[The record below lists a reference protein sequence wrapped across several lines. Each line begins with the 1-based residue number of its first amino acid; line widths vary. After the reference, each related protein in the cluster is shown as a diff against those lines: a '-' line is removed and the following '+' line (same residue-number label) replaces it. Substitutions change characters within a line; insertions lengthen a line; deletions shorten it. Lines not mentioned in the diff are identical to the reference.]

1 MDRAADRAMWDGH
14 GYTWWAGLYDVGG
27 TLGEWVERGLMG
39 GAVWSVGGAMGR
51 AVQVGVSKQST
62 AVGTRH
68 SPCSQDWP
76 CRPAGHRQRPLMGS
90 QGAPCWHTHT
100 ARQPGP

>member
-1 MDRAADRAMWDGH
+1 M
-14 GYTWWAGLYDVGG
+14 WAGHW
-27 TLGEWVERGLMG
+27 EMG
-39 GAVWSVGGAMGR
+39 GARPGGRGSGANGRGGVVCGGVMGR
-51 AVQVGVSKQST
+51 TMQVGVSEQSR
-62 AVGTRH
+62 AMGTRH